1 MIETLVALL
10 LFVLFGLAIG
20 SFLNVVIY
28 RSVHDESFVSGRSKC
43 PHCKKQIEW
52 YDNIPVI
59 SFLILRQKCRH
70 CKKPISW
77 TYPAIELIT
86 AGLFLWWYVIGFTF
100 FRLTSQ
106 PFTVLQ
112 PAFWLV
118 VGICLIIV
126 FFADLLYGII
136 PDSVVAALT
145 VLGMVYRV
153 LLFRFHVMQPVD
165 FWLTIAASAGASLL
179 FFLLWYGTKGRG
191 MGIGD
196 IKFVFPLGLVL
207 GWPGIALGL
216 FLSFL
221 YGAVISLA
229 LIAVGKKRLSQT
241 VPFGPFL
248 ILGAVTTLLV
258 GDQLLHW
265 YLSLL

>member
-1 MIETLVALL
+1 
-10 LFVLFGLAIG
+10 
-20 SFLNVVIY
+20 
-28 RSVHDESFVSGRSKC
+28 
-43 PHCKKQIEW
+43 
-52 YDNIPVI
+52 
-59 SFLILRQKCRH
+59 
-70 CKKPISW
+70 
-77 TYPAIELIT
+77 
-86 AGLFLWWYVIGFTF
+86 
-100 FRLTSQ
+100 
-106 PFTVLQ
+106 
-112 PAFWLV
+112 
-118 VGICLIIV
+118 
-126 FFADLLYGII
+126 
-136 PDSVVAALT
+136 
-145 VLGMVYRV
+145 
-153 LLFRFHVMQPVD
+153 VMQPVD

-248 ILGAVTTLLV
+248 ILGAI
-258 GDQLLHW
+258 GDLKALCRSTHSCTERQN
-265 YLSLL
+265 S